1 MNISQLN
8 EKVAIAEFY
17 PEISEATLRKVQ
29 LLKSALM
36 NHAFE
41 GLEEVWSSYHC
52 VAIAYDPGQ
61 ISFREVKQNILDL
74 PITRHEQTLYDE
86 PNIIEIPISYHY
98 NTQDMQALSTS
109 LGLSAQE
116 IATMH
121 QAPNYQVAMLG
132 FQPGFPF
139 LIGLPEKL
147 HHPRKKTPSLK
158 VSKGSVAIG
167 GAQTGIYPSESPGGW
182 YVIGHTT
189 LDLFTKP
196 DQFLLKPGDHV
207 TFVPNE

>member
-17 PEISEATLRKVQ
+17 PEISEVTLRKVQ
-29 LLKSALM
+29 LLKSTLT
-36 NHAFE
+36 NHAFQ
-41 GLEEVWSSYHC
+41 GLEEVWSSYHS
-52 VAIAYDPGQ
+52 VAISYDPKR
-61 ISFREVKQNILDL
+61 ISFREVRQNILDL
-74 PITRHEQTLYDE
+74 PIARPEQTLYDE
-86 PNIIEIPISYHY
+86 ASIIKIPITYHHD
-98 NTQDMQALSTS
+98 THDMQALSTS
-109 LGLSAQE
+109 LGLSTQE

-121 QAPNYQVAMLG
+121 KAPNYQVAMLG

-139 LIGLPEKL
+139 LIGLPKKL

-158 VSKGSVAIG
+158 VPKGSVAIG

-182 YVIGHTT
+182 YVIGNTT

-196 DQFLLKPGDHV
+196 DQFLLKPGDQVAFV
-207 TFVPNE
+207 TDE